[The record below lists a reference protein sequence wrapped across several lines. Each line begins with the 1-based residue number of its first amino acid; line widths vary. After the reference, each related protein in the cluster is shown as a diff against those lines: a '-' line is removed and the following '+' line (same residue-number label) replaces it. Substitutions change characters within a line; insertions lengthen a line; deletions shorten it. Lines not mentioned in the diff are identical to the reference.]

1 MSYQSTTPN
10 LGLPQWVLSD
20 GPQMSDFNGAF
31 QDIDNFAG
39 EKRRSERPG
48 NAGFGRQVDRRTDR
62 NYHREQRK
70 RHLDPLSG
78 WDADLYKDHYN
89 LHEN

>member
-31 QDIDNFAG
+31 QDIGQFC
-39 EKRRSERPG
+39 RRKGAANGSS
-48 NAGFGRQVDRRTDR
+48 NAGCRRQADRRTDR

-70 RHLDPLSG
+70 WYLDPLSG